1 MSSLAKRVLTAILFI
16 PIVLGCLYLGG
27 FAFFILV
34 LAASLVAMFELR
46 VMLQQINGPVSGSF
60 LYSMTA
66 GILILIYYKQESVI
80 APLMLTIFLVVSIKE
95 LTAPLILHFRRGGL
109 TTLALFYGAVL
120 PGHFLLL
127 RSEPQGLSLLLMVV
141 LGTWATDTGA
151 YFIGI
156 RWGRHKLAPRV
167 SPNKSV
173 EGACGGILFGTLVT
187 HYVNSRLQL
196 GLMPGWLMGLV
207 IGTAAV
213 IGDLFESALKRETGI
228 KDSGWIL
235 PGHGGVLDRID
246 SLLFSV
252 PVIYYLVRWMG

>member
-1 MSSLAKRVLTAILFI
+1 MAKRVLTAALFI
-16 PIVLGCLYLGG
+16 PIVLGCLYWGG
-27 FAFFILV
+27 LALFMLV
-34 LAASLVAMFELR
+34 LAASLVAVFELK
-46 VMLQQINGPVSGSF
+46 VMLQQIIGPISGTF
-60 LYSMTA
+60 LYLLAT
-66 GILILIYYKQESVI
+66 GILALIYWQQELVM
-80 APLMLTIFLVVSIKE
+80 APLMLTIFLVVAIKE
-95 LTAPLILHFRRGGL
+95 LISSQVQPLRRGGL
-109 TTLALFYGAVL
+109 ILLALFYGAIL

-127 RSEPQGLSLLLMVV
+127 RSEPQGFALLLMVV

-156 RWGRHKLAPRV
+156 RWGRHQLAPRV

-173 EGACGGILFGTLVT
+173 EGACGGILLAAWITQ
-187 HYVNSRLQL
+187 YINSRLQL

-207 IGTAAV
+207 VGVAAV
-213 IGDLFESALKRETGI
+213 IGDLFESALKREAGV

-252 PVIYYLVRWMG
+252 PVVYYLVRWIG